1 MAMQDPNNP
10 KPRPDVTEPD
20 IKDDPKD
27 LPDYGDP
34 PIEEPP
40 KAPYTPNRAELPA

>member
-1 MAMQDPNNP
+1 MTTPNQNNP

-20 IKDDPKD
+20 IKDDPRD

-34 PIEEPP
+34 PVQDPP
-40 KAPYTPNRAELPA
+40 QAPFPPNHPIRFA